1 MGSRKSPKHLEARTP
16 YELKDGT
23 IVSGVTTILG
33 NLVAKPALAPWAWD
47 LGRRG
52 IDFRRYMEETA
63 AIGRLSHKL
72 ALQAFGGGKPDLEN
86 YSKAQIE
93 KAKNSLGSFRAW
105 SKAHKVEPLMIE
117 TPLISAQ
124 YEYGGTLDVYGKVD
138 GVLELMDIK
147 SSAAVYPD
155 HWYQLAAYW
164 GLLHEAKKKVKRF
177 RLLRIGRDESEGFD
191 DLVKDNLFYE
201 FNAFLAYLMIHKL
214 QKNIKAA
221 RTGFSVAEMDQMKTR
236 REK

>member
-1 MGSRKSPKHLEARTP
+1 MGSKKSPKHLEAHTQ
-16 YELKDGT
+16 YELTDGT
-23 IVSGVTTILG
+23 IIPGVTTVLG
-33 NLVAKPALAPWAWD
+33 LVAKPALAPWAWD

-117 TPLISAQ
+117 TPLISEQ

-138 GVLELMDIK
+138 GVLTLLDLK
-147 SSAAVYPD
+147 TAPAVYPD
-155 HWYQLAAYW
+155 HWYQMAGYW
-164 GLLHEAKKKVKRF
+164 ALLHEAKKKVKHF

-201 FNAFLAYLMIHKL
+201 FNVFIAYLQIHKL
-214 QKNIKAA
+214 LKNIKAG
-221 RTGFSVAEMDQMKTR
+221 RSGFSQAELDRMKTR